1 MLNTAPLFFQT
12 MTCGNM
18 NHLNHWYINHLKAK
32 SKTQA
37 LSAERSTSAEWMCT
51 LLKHPTGSQRRLNT
65 LIVRSSYQAY
75 MNLYSL
81 SVPYLFPI
89 FNLSLS
95 CQLRPQ
101 NSNSAS
107 QHFLVC
113 YASYSE
119 EESLAVSAPRYFLS
133 KPQNLPRQDS
143 GKKVSRI
150 LKVQQLK
157 NVGSGGK
164 DAST

>member
-1 MLNTAPLFFQT
+1 
-12 MTCGNM
+12 
-18 NHLNHWYINHLKAK
+18 
-32 SKTQA
+32 
-37 LSAERSTSAEWMCT
+37 MCT
-51 LLKHPTGSQRRLNT
+51 LLKHPTGSQKWLNT

-89 FNLSLS
+89 FSLSLW
-95 CQLRPQ
+95 CQLRLQ

-113 YASYSE
+113 YASDSE

-157 NVGSGGK
+157 NVGNGGT
-164 DAST
+164 DASTSGCFFTFLQLVLSTIIQEPQLCAMQV